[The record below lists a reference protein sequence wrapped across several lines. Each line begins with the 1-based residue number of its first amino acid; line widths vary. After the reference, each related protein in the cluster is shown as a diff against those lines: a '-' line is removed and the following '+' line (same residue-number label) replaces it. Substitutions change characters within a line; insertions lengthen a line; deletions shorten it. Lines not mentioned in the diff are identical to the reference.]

1 MNEKNTH
8 PGILPVLALLVGM
21 GAMGG
26 CGHEADHPIP
36 NEAPRVEITGGPLD
50 GSRAAY
56 TAKVFWR
63 GWDEDG
69 AIDHFEYAVDP
80 PSVFS
85 LEEIEDPGAYPGIRV
100 RLIRG
105 PTEQEDTLEVTKEV
119 GGEEYSF
126 RWVETKEYDR
136 SFAFETPEAD
146 SVSTGSTKEPSG
158 YYTGLHTILVRAQ
171 DDDGAYSE
179 MEYLSFTAETVTPTA
194 KITGPEIEGQGDRDF
209 LTVGT
214 TITVSW
220 DGVDPDSPDP
230 QKKPTGYLYRL
241 LDLNTLPFKVYLMF
255 ASPTLLWRS
264 EGMDSTW
271 TYQSADTLEHTF
283 FLTLGH
289 SYIFGLRA
297 VDVAGGVQPYL
308 EFSKNVFKF
317 QTSDIAGFPRLTV
330 SEPSLG
336 DFTYLGLDK
345 SYEVEVP
352 VGARLRFTWKASAE
366 DYGGRID
373 GYSWGVDVAD
383 LDREGPGSGW
393 SGWSRLTGNFRPVVF
408 DNPGVHVLL
417 VRARDASGVVTL
429 ATLVMNV
436 LDFPLDKQLLLVDDE
451 RSAAPETEVD
461 AFWDSLVEDSGMFTS
476 WDRFEA
482 YGAGGWNAFSPKLK
496 DMGRYK
502 LIIWDCSGGQPK
514 PALLQVTGM
523 DNRYLGAYLRAGGKL
538 WLTGT
543 QTVGATIQRGGGP
556 DLQYPKSADKG
567 NALEPGMFAW
577 DFLRLY
583 SDKIDNGK
591 TLTMTASGKTDN
603 NLIAVEP
610 WPDSTVM
617 YPTMEADPGKLTAY
631 DKGIYFCDVVID
643 PIFAQDQEGFT
654 GQLDSLYVYRTVGA
668 RYLGQRGR
676 AFDKKLNAIRWHDP
690 DPDARQGPTQWFG
703 FPMYY
708 WKKEQAQETFNRSIE
723 WFRKDWTQEENP

>member
-436 LDFPLDKQLLLVDDE
+436 LDFPLDREVLLVHDVVSSGRDE
-451 RSAAPETEVD
+451 ARD
-461 AFWDSLVEDSGMFTS
+461 FWDSLCRDSGRFQR
-476 WDRFEA
+476 WDHYDA
-482 YGAGGWNAFSPKLK
+482 YPPHSMKPFAPTLK
-496 DMGRYK
+496 DLGRYK
-502 LIIWDCSGGQPK
+502 TVIWDCQGGASK
-514 PALLQVTGM
+514 PALLTVTEG
-523 DNRYLGAYLRAGGKL
+523 NRHLGAYLRAGGSL
-538 WLTGT
+538 WLSGT
-543 QTVGATIQRGGGP
+543 QTLGAMTQGDGGGP
-556 DLQYPKSADKG
+556 DLHYPK
-567 NALEPGMFAW
+567 EIRPGSFAW
-577 DFLRLY
+577 DFLKLY
-583 SDKIDNGK
+583 SEKIDNGK
-591 TLTMTASGKTDN
+591 TITMSPTGKTDN
-603 NLIAVEP
+603 NLIGVDP
-610 WPDSTVM
+610 
-617 YPTMEADPGKLTAY
+617 YPGRPEAYPAMDADPEKLY
-631 DKGIYFCDVVID
+631 SYEKGLYFCDVVID
-643 PIFAQDQEGFT
+643 PIFAQDHADFT

-668 RYLGQRGR
+668 ELGSGGTI
-676 AFDKKLNAIRWHDP
+676 FNGKLNAVRWHDP

-703 FPMYY
+703 FPMAYM
-708 WKKEQAQETFNRSIE
+708 KKEQAQETFNRTLD
-723 WFRKDWTQEENP
+723 WFRSPDSRPEGP